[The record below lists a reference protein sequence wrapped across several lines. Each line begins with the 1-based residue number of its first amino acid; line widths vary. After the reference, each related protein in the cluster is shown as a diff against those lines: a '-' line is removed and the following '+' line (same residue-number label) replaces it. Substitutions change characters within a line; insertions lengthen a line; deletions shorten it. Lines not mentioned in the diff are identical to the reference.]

1 MGLYMEINS
10 SSTTPEGEGPHQL
23 EGDRKAKARVV
34 LIGFRHPDLVK
45 TNDSTRRPVLK
56 TSSPTLS
63 RIGKRVLLQSMAL
76 DQHVLESA
84 DAKAAF

>member
-1 MGLYMEINS
+1 
-10 SSTTPEGEGPHQL
+10 
-23 EGDRKAKARVV
+23 V

-45 TNDSTRRPVLK
+45 TDDSTGRPVLK

-63 RIGKRVLLQSMAL
+63 RIGKHVLLQSMAL